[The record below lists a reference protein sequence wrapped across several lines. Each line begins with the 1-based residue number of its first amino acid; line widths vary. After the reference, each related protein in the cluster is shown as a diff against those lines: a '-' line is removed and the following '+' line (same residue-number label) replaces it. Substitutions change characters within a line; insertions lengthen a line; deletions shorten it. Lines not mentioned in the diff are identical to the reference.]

1 MLLLNASQ
9 SLLYLHSFV
18 LAPFLP
24 PPPHSPAVA
33 ASTRPMRTSTFD
45 IHLNLH
51 YFLSLYISLL
61 LLLFTVIPILI
72 STALCMGF
80 FPLPLSLS
88 FCLSL
93 FPPPSSVLLVVLY
106 LVLNCASASA
116 SALSLSSSFQLLLLP
131 AACPGT
137 RTGSISLGSSATSS
151 PSLSLFPLSFDA
163 VAPLE
168 RISRV
173 KLWKSILI
181 GIKIAVIFSAFVA
194 GFYSCSSCCICCC
207 CLCILIL

>member
-1 MLLLNASQ
+1 MGGHKGVGARGGGAGLKVQELVHFQSLLLFLLMLLLNASQ

-18 LAPFLP
+18 LAPSLP

-80 FPLPLSLS
+80 FPLPLSL
-88 FCLSL
+88 FLSVFL
-93 FPPPSSVLLVVLY
+93 CSLPPLL
-106 LVLNCASASA
+106 
-116 SALSLSSSFQLLLLP
+116 
-131 AACPGT
+131 
-137 RTGSISLGSSATSS
+137 
-151 PSLSLFPLSFDA
+151 
-163 VAPLE
+163 
-168 RISRV
+168 
-173 KLWKSILI
+173 
-181 GIKIAVIFSAFVA
+181 
-194 GFYSCSSCCICCC
+194 SCW
-207 CLCILIL
+207 